1 MIEYLSSLHQF
12 FLGKEFIVPLWEFIV
27 YAVITSSCLL
37 LGKHRIGLIIAYGGV
52 FYWGFIL
59 NYYNFLDM
67 LNSTA
72 YGFQLYVLFGCSMLI
87 IAVVGFFTG
96 PKDG

>member
-1 MIEYLSSLHQF
+1 MIEYLSGLHQF
-12 FLGKEFIVPLWEFIV
+12 FLGKEFIVPLWELIL
-27 YAVITSSCLL
+27 YMLITSICLM

-72 YGFQLYVLFGCSMLI
+72 YGFQLYVLSGCFMLI

-96 PKDG
+96 KKDG

>member
-1 MIEYLSSLHQF
+1 MFEYLSSLHQF
-12 FLGKEFIVPLWEFIV
+12 FLGKEFIVPLWELIL
-27 YAVITSSCLL
+27 YIMITSICLL
-37 LGKHRIGLIIAYGGV
+37 LGKHRVGLIIAYCGV

-72 YGFQLYVLFGCSMLI
+72 YGFQLYVLGGCFMLI
-87 IAVVGFFTG
+87 MAVVGFFTG
-96 PKDG
+96 QKEG